1 MNKILT
7 SLALSGI
14 AVLAAASAAGAQQP
28 AAFQE
33 PVPFSCEGRADGNYP
48 HPSNPT
54 KFMACVAQEYAYE
67 QSCFPS
73 YQGEM
78 TYYVASVDACLTA
91 AEASE
96 RSLPIPF

>member
-1 MNKILT
+1 MIKILT

-28 AAFQE
+28 AALQA
-33 PVPFSCEGRADGNYP
+33 PAPFSCEGRADGNYP

-54 KFMACVAQEYAYE
+54 KFMSCVAQEYAYE
-67 QSCFPS
+67 QSCFPT
-73 YQGEM
+73 YQGET

-91 AEASE
+91 TEARESP
-96 RSLPIPF
+96 PILF